1 MINGLSIEST
11 VLMKR
16 RFLFFCFAEIASNAT
31 YMVSIK
37 TGIVCRQ
44 WPNYHAATTSVS
56 KNTPLLHKGKYRCTT
71 DSSLTGLDLAKQV
84 NLLLSAA
91 QGQRPKNY

>member
-44 WPNYHAATTSVS
+44 WPNYPAATTSVS
-56 KNTPLLHKGKYRCTT
+56 ENTPLLHKYRCTT
-71 DSSLTGLDLAKQV
+71 ELQFDWFGF
-84 NLLLSAA
+84 
-91 QGQRPKNY
+91 GQTSKSVVVCGPRPKT